1 VFRLRPGIRY
11 SDGRRVR
18 AGDFRR
24 AIERLFRS
32 DSQGASRFESL
43 IGSPACIRDRAHCD
57 LSQGIV
63 ADDAAHTVTFQLR
76 TPDPDFLY
84 KLTVLGYSAP
94 VPTGTPDRD
103 AGSRPVPGTG
113 PYRIVSSSARELRLV
128 RNPFFREWSH
138 AAQPD
143 GNPDAIVWRFAS
155 SQGESVRAVEQG
167 RADLAGALIPSAQLR
182 DLRIRRPARV
192 LQNPNFNVGFIPLN
206 TRLRPFDDVR
216 VRQAL
221 NYAVDRAAIA
231 RIYGGAPIAQP
242 ICQPMPRGFRGYRRY
257 CPYTLNPAVDGRW
270 TAPDLRRAKRL
281 VAASGTKGMRIDLWG
296 ATDLAYVP
304 RALPVYIAEV
314 LRSLGYRTK
323 LHMAPYAT
331 LDTPSRR
338 RQLQLTVDGDWIPDY
353 PAPSSFLPPFFD
365 CHGGN
370 NRRQYV
376 CDAGLDRRM
385 RQASALEL
393 EDPVRAA
400 ALWSEIDHEL
410 VDEAYWV
417 PTVNVGVADFVS
429 ERLRN
434 YRYHPVWGFLA
445 AQAWL
450 R

>member
-1 VFRLRPGIRY
+1 
-11 SDGRRVR
+11 
-18 AGDFRR
+18 
-24 AIERLFRS
+24 
-32 DSQGASRFESL
+32 
-43 IGSPACIRDRAHCD
+43 
-57 LSQGIV
+57 
-63 ADDAAHTVTFQLR
+63 
-76 TPDPDFLY
+76 
-84 KLTVLGYSAP
+84 
-94 VPTGTPDRD
+94 
-103 AGSRPVPGTG
+103 
-113 PYRIVSSSARELRLV
+113 
-128 RNPFFREWSH
+128 
-138 AAQPD
+138 
-143 GNPDAIVWRFAS
+143 
-155 SQGESVRAVEQG
+155 
-167 RADLAGALIPSAQLR
+167 
-182 DLRIRRPARV
+182 
-192 LQNPNFNVGFIPLN
+192 
-206 TRLRPFDDVR
+206 
-216 VRQAL
+216 
-221 NYAVDRAAIA
+221 
-231 RIYGGAPIAQP
+231 
-242 ICQPMPRGFRGYRRY
+242 MPRGFRGYRRY